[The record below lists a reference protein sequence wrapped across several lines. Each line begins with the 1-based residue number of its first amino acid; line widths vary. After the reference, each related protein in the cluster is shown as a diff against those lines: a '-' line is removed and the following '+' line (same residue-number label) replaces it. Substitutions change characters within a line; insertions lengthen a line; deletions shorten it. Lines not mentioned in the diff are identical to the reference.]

1 TPHSSA
7 VCSWTVRSR
16 QLAVS
21 FPNSNAPMVTF
32 VLPASSANS
41 THTSRENDLVR
52 AVVHADHQ
60 ESGVVEPRRGALQD
74 GATLPHRY
82 TLATGVTGA
91 EREGIDDGRWS
102 VIDETLDIAVYR
114 RKESDEQLFPRMH
127 MSGFDAKRGGL
138 FRQLAGEARLV
149 DIDPDSGDGG
159 RFHQLRQ
166 DAGHF
171 SVSDHDVVG
180 PAEVASDSRG
190 GGDGFGRG

>member
-1 TPHSSA
+1 MRASAASMGGTTLAMMIASTFWESMPVSSSKWRRRTPHSSA

-52 AVVHADHQ
+52 AVVNADHQ
-60 ESGVVEPRRGALQD
+60 EPAVVEPRCGALQD

-91 EREGIDDGRWS
+91 EREEIDDGRWS

-127 MSGFDAKRGGL
+127 MSGFDA
-138 FRQLAGEARLV
+138 
-149 DIDPDSGDGG
+149 
-159 RFHQLRQ
+159 
-166 DAGHF
+166 
-171 SVSDHDVVG
+171 
-180 PAEVASDSRG
+180 
-190 GGDGFGRG
+190 